1 MNESKVPYITLSDG
15 GMIPQLGFGTWTLSD
30 DAEDAVDT
38 AIKAGYRLIDTA
50 SMYGNEEA
58 VGRGIRKSGIDRE
71 SLFVTT
77 KITPSE
83 MSQRPQSQWIEES
96 LERLDIGWIDLM
108 LFHWPAANEKYHRE
122 TWDVLEEYAAKGL
135 IKHLGVSNFNPRQ
148 IDDLLIHGH
157 LPPVVNQIELYPYR
171 QQIGNVKADGERN
184 IAIECYSPL
193 AEGRAAKDPV
203 LEEIAKAHGK
213 TAAQVTLRWEIQKGF
228 ITIPKGR
235 NPAHIQ
241 SNMDIWDFALTEKEM
256 ETIASLNEYT
266 STDPEDSPW

>member
-1 MNESKVPYITLSDG
+1 M
-15 GMIPQLGFGTWTLSD
+15 
-30 DAEDAVDT
+30 
-38 AIKAGYRLIDTA
+38 
-50 SMYGNEEA
+50 
-58 VGRGIRKSGIDRE
+58 GRSWKIR
-71 SLFVTT
+71 
-77 KITPSE
+77 
-83 MSQRPQSQWIEES
+83 SQR
-96 LERLDIGWIDLM
+96 
-108 LFHWPAANEKYHRE
+108 
-122 TWDVLEEYAAKGL
+122 L

-171 QQIGNVKADGERN
+171 QQIGNVKTDVERN

-203 LEEIAKAHGK
+203 LEEIAKATEKPPRRSPSAGK
-213 TAAQVTLRWEIQKGF
+213 SRKVHHHPQRQE
-228 ITIPKGR
+228 PR
-235 NPAHIQ
+235 HIQ

>member
-15 GMIPQLGFGTWTLSD
+15 GMIPQLGFGTWTLRD

-38 AIKAGYRLIDTA
+38 AIKAGYRLIDTT

-122 TWDVLEEYAAKGL
+122 TWAVLEEYAAKGL

-157 LPPVVNQIELYPYR
+157 LPPVVNQIEL
-171 QQIGNVKADGERN
+171 
-184 IAIECYSPL
+184 
-193 AEGRAAKDPV
+193 
-203 LEEIAKAHGK
+203 
-213 TAAQVTLRWEIQKGF
+213 
-228 ITIPKGR
+228 
-235 NPAHIQ
+235 
-241 SNMDIWDFALTEKEM
+241 
-256 ETIASLNEYT
+256 
-266 STDPEDSPW
+266 

>member
-15 GMIPQLGFGTWTLSD
+15 GMIPQLGFGTWTLRD
-30 DAEDAVDT
+30 DAEDTVDT

-83 MSQRPQSQWIEES
+83 MSQRPQSQWIEKS

-108 LFHWPAANEKYHRE
+108 LLHWPAANEKYHRE

-213 TAAQVTLRWEIQKGF
+213 PPRRSPSAGKSRKVSSPSPKAGTPPTSRATWTSGTLR
-228 ITIPKGR
+228 
-235 NPAHIQ
+235 
-241 SNMDIWDFALTEKEM
+241 
-256 ETIASLNEYT
+256 
-266 STDPEDSPW
+266 

>member
-15 GMIPQLGFGTWTLSD
+15 GMIPQLGFGTWTLRD
-30 DAEDAVDT
+30 DAEDTVDT

-83 MSQRPQSQWIEES
+83 MSQRPQSQWIEKS

-108 LFHWPAANEKYHRE
+108 LLHWPAANEKYHRE

-135 IKHLGVSNFNPRQ
+135 KI
-148 IDDLLIHGH
+148 
-157 LPPVVNQIELYPYR
+157 
-171 QQIGNVKADGERN
+171 
-184 IAIECYSPL
+184 
-193 AEGRAAKDPV
+193 GRAHV
-203 LEEIAKAHGK
+203 
-213 TAAQVTLRWEIQKGF
+213 
-228 ITIPKGR
+228 
-235 NPAHIQ
+235 
-241 SNMDIWDFALTEKEM
+241 
-256 ETIASLNEYT
+256 
-266 STDPEDSPW
+266 